1 MQLKKTPRDYRYRAA
16 DDDDVREGTLPGDL
30 EHSEQKFQ
38 ENSYMAQEPQSPPE
52 GTTVTRSRGDQA
64 PAVVNESVID
74 GNSTFEG
81 KFETDQDLRILGS
94 IGGDV
99 ICRGRLTIEKDA
111 VARAKL
117 QARDATIRGRIEGDI
132 VCSGRLDL
140 ATTAVVHGTIKAGL
154 LAVEE
159 GATVQGSVEVGNP
172 PAIAPPA
179 RATRKGEAAAT
190 VGADDPDAPLPSF
203 SSARMNRRES
213 PSFALVS
220 SEERTNP

>member
-1 MQLKKTPRDYRYRAA
+1 MQLKKTPRDPRFLAA
-16 DDDDVREGTLPGDL
+16 DDHIRDTTSLIGL
-30 EHSEQKFQ
+30 EHNNPEFQ
-38 ENSYMAQEPQSPPE
+38 EDSRMAQDPQSPPE
-52 GTTVTRSRGDQA
+52 GTTVTRTRGEQV
-64 PAVVNESVID
+64 PAVVNESIID

-94 IGGDV
+94 IGGEV
-99 ICRGRLTIEKDA
+99 ICRGRMTIEKDA
-111 VARAKL
+111 IARAKL

-140 ATTAVVHGTIKAGL
+140 ATTAVIHGTIKAGL

-172 PAIAPPA
+172 PAISPPT
-179 RATRKGEAAAT
+179 RGSRKGEAAANA
-190 VGADDPDAPLPSF
+190 GSDDADAPLPSF

>member
-1 MQLKKTPRDYRYRAA
+1 MQLKKTPRDPRFFAA
-16 DDDDVREGTLPGDL
+16 DDHIRDSTTLIGL
-30 EHSEQKFQ
+30 EHNKPEFQ
-38 ENSYMAQEPQSPPE
+38 EDSRMAQDPQSPPE
-52 GTTVTRSRGDQA
+52 GTTVTRTRGEQV

-94 IGGDV
+94 IGGEV
-99 ICRGRLTIEKDA
+99 ICRGRMTIEKDA
-111 VARAKL
+111 IARAKL

-140 ATTAVVHGTIKAGL
+140 ATTAVIHGTIKAGL

-172 PAIAPPA
+172 PAISPPT
-179 RATRKGEAAAT
+179 RGSRKGESAT
-190 VGADDPDAPLPSF
+190 NAGSDDADAPLPSF